1 MIPRYAHPAVSAVWT
16 PKSRF
21 DRWLRIEVLA
31 CEAWTELGVI
41 PEADLAKIRNASY
54 VLERIDE
61 IEREVGHDVIAF
73 VTAMG
78 ETLGEE
84 SRWVHLGLTSSDVL
98 DTCLATQLVD
108 SADILLEELDRL
120 TGAVTRRAIEHRDTV
135 AVGRSHGII
144 AEPVTFGFKLAGYV
158 AELQRD
164 RGRLLTARD
173 EVAVGQVSGPVG
185 THSSVDPRVEEY
197 VCRQLGLR
205 PDPAAT
211 QVIARDRHA
220 AFMYALVMTAGTLE
234 RLATE
239 IRHLMRT
246 EVAEAREPFSATQ
259 KGSSAMPHKR
269 NPIITERICGLARV
283 IRGHLVTALEN
294 TALWHE
300 RDISHSSAER
310 VIFPDACEL
319 LGFLLTE
326 ATRMIDGL
334 VVDEARMKANLFAG
348 GGIVF
353 SQRVLL
359 ALVQRGMSRES
370 AYRVVQAAALA
381 AWDQGKDFRG
391 LLLADDR
398 VKAVMTEAEVSDLFD
413 HSWHLRHLDT
423 TYERVG
429 IGAKEQR

>member
-1 MIPRYAHPAVSAVWT
+1 VSEIWAPAS
-16 PKSRF
+16 KF
-21 DRWLRIEVLA
+21 DRWLRIEILA
-31 CEAWTELGVI
+31 AEAWGELGVI
-41 PEADLAKIRNASY
+41 PAEDVAKIRGASY

-61 IEREVGHDVIAF
+61 LEAEVGHDVIAF

-78 ETLGEE
+78 ETLGPE

-98 DTCLATQLVD
+98 DTAFATQLVD
-108 SADILLEELDRL
+108 SAAILLEELDRL
-120 TGAVTRRAIEHRDTV
+120 TAAFERKALQHRDTL

-144 AEPVTFGFKLAGYV
+144 AEPITFGFKLAGYV

-164 RGRLLTARD
+164 RQRLLTARD

-185 THSSVDPRVEEY
+185 THSSVEPEVEEY
-197 VCRQLGLR
+197 VCDRLGLR

-220 AFMYALVMTAGTLE
+220 AFMNALAIAAGTLE
-234 RLATE
+234 RFATE
-239 IRHLMRT
+239 VRHLMRS
-246 EVAEAREPFSATQ
+246 EVAEVREPFGEKQ

-269 NPIITERICGLARV
+269 NPVIAERICGLARV
-283 IRGHLVTALEN
+283 IRGHQLVAMQN

-319 LGFLLTE
+319 LGFLLVE
-326 ATRMIDGL
+326 ATRLVEGL
-334 VVDEARMKANLFAG
+334 VVDPEKMRANLDLG

-359 ALVQRGMSRES
+359 ALVEKGMARDD
-370 AYRVVQAAALA
+370 AYRVVQAAGLR
-381 AWDQGKDFRG
+381 AWDEGEDFKA
-391 LLLADDR
+391 LVKAEDR
-398 VKAVMTEAEVSDLFD
+398 VTAVLSDEEIDDLFD
-413 HSWHLRHLDT
+413 PGWHTRNIDI
-423 TYERVG
+423 TYRRLQ
-429 IGAKEQR
+429 IGEEK

>member
-1 MIPRYAHPAVSAVWT
+1 MIPRYAHRRVSEIWA
-16 PKSRF
+16 PRSKF

-31 CEAWTELGVI
+31 AEAWGELGVI
-41 PEADLAKIRNASY
+41 PAEDVARIRGASY

-73 VTAMG
+73 TTAMS
-78 ETLGEE
+78 ESLGEE

-98 DTCLATQLVD
+98 DTCFATQLVD
-108 SADILLEELDRL
+108 SMDILLEEFDKLY
-120 TGAVTRRAIEHRDTV
+120 AAMERRAIEHRGTM

-144 AEPVTFGFKLAGYV
+144 AEPLTFGFKLAGYL

-164 RGRLLTARD
+164 RARLVAARE

-197 VCRQLGLR
+197 VCEQLGLA
-205 PDPAAT
+205 PDPAST

-220 AFMYALVMTAGTLE
+220 GFMYALAATAGTLE
-234 RLATE
+234 RFATE
-239 IRHLMRT
+239 VRHLMRS
-246 EVAEAREPFSATQ
+246 EVAEVREPFSARQ

-283 IRGHLVTALEN
+283 IRGNLVAALEN
-294 TALWHE
+294 APLWHE

-319 LGFLLTE
+319 LGFLLVE
-326 ATRMIDGL
+326 STRLVDGL
-334 VVDEARMKANLFAG
+334 VVNVDRMNANLYQG

-359 ALVQRGMSRES
+359 ALVERGMGRDE
-370 AYRVVQAAALA
+370 AYRVVQAAALM
-381 AWDQGKDFRG
+381 AWDKGDDFKR
-391 LLLADDR
+391 LLMADDR
-398 VKAVMTEAEVSDLFD
+398 VTATITTADLEELFD
-413 HSWHLRHLDT
+413 PAWHVRNVDV
-423 TYERVG
+423 TYRRVG
-429 IGAKEQR
+429 IGEER